1 MAQARDELAELFP
14 GKTIEINGNG
24 RTIRVTIY
32 PMAIKHFRTFKD
44 SVTKAMEKIGK
55 APAGG
60 DWSSVIMPIIVQIAA
75 DDLLDIVSEC
85 VEGIDLKHDRCPN
98 WVYPIVVKEW
108 VIESFGDEKKVRPW
122 ITLLEEMAE
131 RVGGQK
137 VNIWQT
143 LTQRS
148 SSAGG
153 ASKTSTD

>member
-1 MAQARDELAELFP
+1 MPQARDELAELFP
-14 GKTIEINGNG
+14 GKTIEIKGNG
-24 RTIRVTIY
+24 RTIRVTVY

-44 SVTKAMEKIGK
+44 SVTKAMDKIGK

-60 DWSSVIMPIIVQIAA
+60 DWSSVIMPMIVQIAA
-75 DDLLDIVSEC
+75 DDLLDIVNEC
-85 VEGIDLKHDRCPN
+85 VDGIDLKHERCPN

-108 VIESFGDEKKVRPW
+108 VIESFGSEDKIRPW
-122 ITLLEEMAE
+122 VSLLEELAE

-148 SSAGG
+148 SSAAG
-153 ASKTSTD
+153 ASQTSTD